1 MIKKRKLV
9 TPRTV
14 DKDQKRRDIL
24 EAAIKVFAERGV
36 NHFKMIDIAKE
47 AKIGKGTIYE
57 YFRDKDDLILGCF
70 GYFVGHYTEILG
82 AMEESNLPPD
92 KRLERMIRES
102 FDFFITNM
110 DFTRIIYDLW
120 ALLVH
125 TDGDKHIMDQ
135 FGPMQ
140 DKALQQLES
149 VIQEGKNQGIFG
161 DVDPKGVALII
172 HGMIDGILF
181 QYKTGLIDYDYKKMI
196 EGIIE
201 MIMHGILKKS

>member
-1 MIKKRKLV
+1 
-9 TPRTV
+9 
-14 DKDQKRRDIL
+14 
-24 EAAIKVFAERGV
+24 
-36 NHFKMIDIAKE
+36 
-47 AKIGKGTIYE
+47 
-57 YFRDKDDLILGCF
+57 
-70 GYFVGHYTEILG
+70 
-82 AMEESNLPPD
+82 
-92 KRLERMIRES
+92 
-102 FDFFITNM
+102 
-110 DFTRIIYDLW
+110 
-120 ALLVH
+120 
-125 TDGDKHIMDQ
+125 MDQ

>member
-1 MIKKRKLV
+1 M

-110 DFTRIIYDLW
+110 DFT
-120 ALLVH
+120 
-125 TDGDKHIMDQ
+125 
-135 FGPMQ
+135 
-140 DKALQQLES
+140 
-149 VIQEGKNQGIFG
+149 
-161 DVDPKGVALII
+161 
-172 HGMIDGILF
+172 
-181 QYKTGLIDYDYKKMI
+181 
-196 EGIIE
+196 
-201 MIMHGILKKS
+201 